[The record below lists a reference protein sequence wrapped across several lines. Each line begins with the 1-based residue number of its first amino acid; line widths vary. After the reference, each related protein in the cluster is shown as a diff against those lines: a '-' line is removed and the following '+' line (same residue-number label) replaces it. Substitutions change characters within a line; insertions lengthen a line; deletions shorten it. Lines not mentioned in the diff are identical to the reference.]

1 VRTYR
6 SDLTG
11 RKDPT
16 VGVSGTGSAFPAPP
30 FDCVVHSVFRSALN
44 LRVSGFPHLCTLVS
58 SLEKAHPLAAAL
70 AAGEAG
76 DTVFSDW
83 GLAPGNRGSCFGSV
97 LSFAGTAAP
106 AVRFPAAPAP
116 SVGERMPPADAGS
129 PAVRRRLAAAEA
141 ALESLQREA
150 GAALRYAELSG
161 REEPRGAFGRRF
173 AAAARALAAGLSAAE
188 GEGGLS
194 GEGADGLLRPLIGF
208 GEGLTPTG
216 DDFVVGFLGALHA
229 RAAAGC
235 GSPARLSLGGA
246 VLRAAS
252 AAPEA
257 TNAISA
263 AFLAS
268 AAGGRFSAALVS
280 FAASV
285 ADPARP
291 GSEIAAS
298 LRRLGSFGHSS
309 GLDGASG
316 FLFGF
321 SAFGS

>member
-1 VRTYR
+1 LSVRTYR

-16 VGVSGTGSAFPAPP
+16 VGVCGTGSAFPAPP
-30 FDCVVHSVFRSALN
+30 FDCVVHSVFSSALN
-44 LRVSGFPHLCTLVS
+44 LRVCGFPYLCTLVS
-58 SLEKAHPLAAAL
+58 SPEKAHPLAAAL
-70 AAGEAG
+70 DAGN
-76 DTVFSDW
+76 TVFSDW
-83 GLAPGNRGSCFGSV
+83 GLAPGSQGSCFGSI

-106 AVRFPAAPAP
+106 AVRFPTVPAP
-116 SVGERMPPADAGS
+116 SGGERMPPADAGS

-141 ALESLQREA
+141 ALASLQREA
-150 GAALRYAELSG
+150 GAALRYGDLVG
-161 REEPRGAFGRRF
+161 REAPRGAFGRRF
-173 AAAARALAAGLSAAE
+173 AAAARTLAARAFAAGAE
-188 GEGGLS
+188 GALDADA
-194 GEGADGLLRPLIGF
+194 ADGLLRPLIGF

-216 DDFVVGFLGALHA
+216 DDFVVGFLGALRA
-229 RAAAGC
+229 RAASGC
-235 GSPARLSLGGA
+235 GSPALDALDGA
-246 VLRAAS
+246 VLRAVA
-252 AAPEA
+252 AAPA
-257 TNAISA
+257 STNDISA

-268 AAGGRFSAALVS
+268 AAAGLFSAALVA

-291 GSEIAAS
+291 ELEVTDA

-321 SAFGS
+321 SAFGF